1 MLSFYHFILAMK
13 NWEGEELIEKVIRI
27 YFSIFAS
34 AVFLNCFSKKG
45 VVCLECSLVLFFF
58 FKKIFIVRSV
68 DQGVQLKVSNTQLAS
83 RLCKTI
89 SHGSWL
95 CFSHCAFG
103 SMPLTCTAGYPRV
116 PLGTW
121 SIRLCLC
128 SNEKPLFIKSSIWI
142 GILCRGIIQIL

>member
-1 MLSFYHFILAMK
+1 M
-13 NWEGEELIEKVIRI
+13 IENGIRI

-45 VVCLECSLVLFFF
+45 VVCLECSSVLFFF
-58 FKKIFIVRSV
+58 KKKKIFFTFRRV
-68 DQGVQLKVSNTQLAS
+68 DQGVQLKVSNTQPAS

-103 SMPLTCTAGYPRV
+103 SMPLTRTAGYPQGSSGY
-116 PLGTW
+116 LKYKIM
-121 SIRLCLC
+121 S
-128 SNEKPLFIKSSIWI
+128 LFKWKTSLLKVAYELVFSVEE
-142 GILCRGIIQIL
+142 